1 MKTYDR
7 HFLQRLAKNL
17 NIAEKDFN
25 QKLYETEKQITG
37 SMPEKFDF
45 DELVELTCDEYK
57 ITAEEFHSFYRYGE
71 LGKARQTVCY
81 LLSLLGCKNNR
92 IVKIT
97 GFKQSNISASIR
109 IISADL
115 IALIHVNRILNNL
128 NNGITE

>member
-17 NIAEKDFN
+17 NIAEKEFN

-37 SMPEKFDF
+37 SMPEKFDY

-57 ITAEEFHSFYRYGE
+57 ITADEFHSFYRYGE

-81 LLSLLGCKNNR
+81 LMSLLGFKNNR
-92 IVKIT
+92 IAKVT
-97 GFKQSNISASIR
+97 GFKHSNISASIR

-115 IALIHVNRILNNL
+115 NALNHVNAILEKLRIYEE
-128 NNGITE
+128 I